1 MTSTT
6 LFFIS
11 VLLFSACENKTESSI
26 TLFYGGVI
34 LTVDTNFNEVEAL
47 AIEDNKIIAAGM
59 LNDVKKEI
67 GKNYKSIN
75 LEGKVMLPGFIDSH
89 FHIVAGGILDY
100 TTEYVGMERFKT
112 TNEVLTYIG
121 EQVKE
126 TKPGHW
132 VALRGWDPA
141 LQDGP
146 SALTF
151 NELDSISTD
160 IPIFIVNASGHLAY
174 ANSKAFELASITNTI
189 KNPEGAE
196 YSRDENGKLTGVMKI

>member
-1 MTSTT
+1 MKQLTLKLTSTT

-89 FHIVAGGILDY
+89 FHIVAGEFL
-100 TTEYVGMERFKT
+100 TTLQNMLEWS
-112 TNEVLTYIG
+112 VLK
-121 EQVKE
+121 Q
-126 TKPGHW
+126 P
-132 VALRGWDPA
+132 
-141 LQDGP
+141 
-146 SALTF
+146 
-151 NELDSISTD
+151 
-160 IPIFIVNASGHLAY
+160 
-174 ANSKAFELASITNTI
+174 
-189 KNPEGAE
+189 
-196 YSRDENGKLTGVMKI
+196 MKC